1 MRRMTPWILGLAM
14 LALASCS
21 GMTQQEQQALS
32 GGAIGAA
39 GGAVI
44 GAMAGNPA
52 IGAALGGAAGTAVG
66 AMWKDISDRT
76 NE

>member
-1 MRRMTPWILGLAM
+1 
-14 LALASCS
+14 
-21 GMTQQEQQALS
+21 
-32 GGAIGAA
+32 
-39 GGAVI
+39 
-44 GAMAGNPA
+44 MAGNPA